1 MVMKIELLERVE
13 TYSFTSNEKDY
24 TIYISESN
32 SYCNY
37 EATDENGNQVSG
49 DEFDNL
55 MDEFWDSYHE
65 AQRFI

>member
-1 MVMKIELLERVE
+1 MKIELLERVD

-24 TIYISESN
+24 IIYISESN

-49 DEFDNL
+49 DLLDDL
-55 MDEFWDSYHE
+55 MDDFWDSYSE
-65 AQRFI
+65 AQPF

>member
-1 MVMKIELLERVE
+1 MVMKIELLERVH

-24 TIYISESN
+24 TIYINESN

-49 DEFDNL
+49 DLLDDL
-55 MDEFWDSYHE
+55 MDDFWDSYSE
-65 AQRFI
+65 AQPF

>member
-1 MVMKIELLERVE
+1 MKIELLERVD

-37 EATDENGNQVSG
+37 EAIDENGNQVSG
-49 DEFDNL
+49 DELDDL
-55 MDEFWDSYHE
+55 MDDFWDSYSD
-65 AQRFI
+65 AQPF